1 MITILG
7 FLGGIQIVILIAIIC
22 TLGFYVFSL
31 IKLWKSNLSII
42 NKIAYTLLVI
52 LLPVLGFILLI
63 LLQRNIVFTVNKLS
77 TE

>member
-7 FLGGIQIVILIAIIC
+7 VLGGIQIVILIAIIF

-31 IKLWKSNLSII
+31 IKLWKSNLNII

-77 TE
+77 SE